1 MTSKES
7 MEFYA
12 LVGPDVAR
20 HIAEGGR
27 IMGPVRWCKAGGEAS
42 SSTVRPWWWWRM
54 ETRDPRKFYVYR

>member
-27 IMGPVRWCKAGGEAS
+27 YNTKKRHTSQAKPCLTRGE
-42 SSTVRPWWWWRM
+42 TVCAH
-54 ETRDPRKFYVYR
+54 